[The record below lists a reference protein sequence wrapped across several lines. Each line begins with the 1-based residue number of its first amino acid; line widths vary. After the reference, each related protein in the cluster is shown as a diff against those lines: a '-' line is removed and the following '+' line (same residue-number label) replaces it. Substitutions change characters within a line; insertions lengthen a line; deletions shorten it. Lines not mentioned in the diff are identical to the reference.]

1 MSEDFDKR
9 PDLDLELISLNTQY
23 ELQYWKETLGCEELT
38 LRKAVAAVG
47 NAAENV
53 RAYLLDRKRD

>member
-1 MSEDFDKR
+1 MSEDLKSQ
-9 PDLDLELISLNTQY
+9 DLDCELISLNQPH
-23 ELQYWKETLGCEELT
+23 ELQYWKEALGCDELT

-53 RAYLLDRKRD
+53 RAFLDDRR

>member
-1 MSEDFDKR
+1 MLYDLSESE
-9 PDLDLELISLNTQY
+9 LDLELIHLDEPH
-23 ELQYWKETLGCEELT
+23 ELQYWEEVLGCDELT

-53 RAYLLDRKRD
+53 RAYLLERK